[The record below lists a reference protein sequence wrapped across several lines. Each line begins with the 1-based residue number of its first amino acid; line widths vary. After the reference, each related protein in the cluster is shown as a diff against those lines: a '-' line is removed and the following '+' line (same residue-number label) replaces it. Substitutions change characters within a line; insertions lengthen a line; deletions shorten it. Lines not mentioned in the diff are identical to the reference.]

1 MTRPSRAP
9 SLALLAAAA
18 LACRSDRS
26 PETASPRATDP
37 PPRASAD
44 KPAKSEPP
52 TQPRPARDDKPST
65 SEPGRLAG
73 ITAAHNKVRDPL
85 GLPALIWSD
94 DLARFAQT
102 WADKLKRK
110 GCQLN
115 HRPRSGPDAQK
126 YGENIYSSTGHAPTA
141 ADVVDTWAAEV
152 ADYNAKTGR
161 CKGVCG
167 HYTQIVWRK
176 SQRVGCGMAAC
187 GDTEVWVC
195 NYDPPGNFL
204 GQKPY

>member
-1 MTRPSRAP
+1 MTRPSRA
-9 SLALLAAAA
+9 LALAVLAAAAA

-26 PETASPRATDP
+26 PETAPPPAADP
-37 PPRASAD
+37 PPRAAAD
-44 KPAKSEPP
+44 KPATSK
-52 TQPRPARDDKPST
+52 PRPSPVREPRSST

-73 ITAAHNKVRDPL
+73 ITAAHNKIRDPL
-85 GLPALIWSD
+85 GLPPLVWSD

-110 GCQLN
+110 GCRLD

-126 YGENIYSSTGHAPTA
+126 YGENIYSSTGYAPTA

-152 ADYNAKTGR
+152 ADYNYKTNR

-167 HYTQIVWRK
+167 HYTQIVWRN
-176 SQRVGCGMAAC
+176 SQRVGCGMATC